1 MCAFSF
7 LVKVLSCYYLPLS
20 LSDPFELSRV
30 GLVYI
35 ISLACASFCPC
46 EFVSGKIEF
55 IPFMALLLLLPAMT
69 IEDVSLSQEQS
80 TEEMEPTGEL
90 LPVEFQASLSFISLL

>member
-1 MCAFSF
+1 M
-7 LVKVLSCYYLPLS
+7 LSCYYLPLS

-30 GLVYI
+30 GLVYVI
-35 ISLACASFCPC
+35 PLACARFCHC

-55 IPFMALLLLLPAMT
+55 IPFMALLLLFPAMT
-69 IEDVSLSQEQS
+69 TKDVSLSQEQS
-80 TEEMEPTGEL
+80 TEEMEPIGEL